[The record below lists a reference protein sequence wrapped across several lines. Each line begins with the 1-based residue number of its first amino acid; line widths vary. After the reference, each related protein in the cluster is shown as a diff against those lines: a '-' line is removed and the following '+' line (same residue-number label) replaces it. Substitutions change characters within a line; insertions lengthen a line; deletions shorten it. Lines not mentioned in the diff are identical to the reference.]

1 MRVITG
7 TVADGKV
14 EVPAEA
20 LGEGSHVAVLAPD
33 PDEPITLTADEE
45 QELLSAMEAI
55 RRGECVGDTDLLEEL
70 RARSGR

>member
-7 TVADGKV
+7 TVVGGKV
-14 EVPAEA
+14 EVPTEA
-20 LGEGSHVAVLAPD
+20 LGEGVHVAVLAPD

-45 QELLSAMEAI
+45 QELLNAMETI
-55 RRGECVGDTDLLEEL
+55 RRGEYVSSTDLLAEL